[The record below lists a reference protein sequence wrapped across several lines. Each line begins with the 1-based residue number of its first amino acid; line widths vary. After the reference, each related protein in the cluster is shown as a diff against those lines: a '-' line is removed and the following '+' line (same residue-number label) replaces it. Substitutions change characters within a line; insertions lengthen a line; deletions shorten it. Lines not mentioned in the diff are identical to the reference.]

1 MPTGC
6 QLNWCCCSGGSA
18 QWASSLK
25 WILPL
30 LLYYYHRSFRQLS
43 VAASLLVQH
52 CKPTLVGPLFALCC
66 THSLT
71 HTQIRTH
78 PHKAISFEWKWVLI
92 YMALFIIQW
101 QIQQLCQFLLP
112 IFHFQYSFNAVD
124 IAVARSLLSLPA
136 YKIHFKTCMC
146 VCVCV
151 CREGGIAMWAVASSC
166 FLLQLPVAVAS
177 CHSSSRL
184 PVRESEKTMSDCK
197 LLDTLST
204 CRYSWPP
211 LYASPR
217 LHLPLPA
224 CHCASCCMRRHFL
237 CCCKAFAKFSHA
249 DLFVSFI
256 ARGIQISIQSLQ
268 AFHM

>member
-25 WILPL
+25 WIHPL

-52 CKPTLVGPLFALCC
+52 CKPTLVGPLFALYC
-66 THSLT
+66 THTHT

-78 PHKAISFEWKWVLI
+78 PHQAISFEWKWVLI

-146 VCVCV
+146 VRGRQSHV
-151 CREGGIAMWAVASSC
+151 SC
-166 FLLQLPVAVAS
+166 GKFLFPVAVAS
-177 CHSSSRL
+177 CS
-184 PVRESEKTMSDCK
+184 CK
-197 LLDTLST
+197 LPFQFEVACAREWKNNERLQITWHPFNMQIQLAST
-204 CRYSWPP
+204 THACLPP
-211 LYASPR
+211 SPP
-217 LHLPLPA
+217 PLPA

-237 CCCKAFAKFSHA
+237 CCCKAFAKFSLA